1 MAPVCLFL
9 LTLFSVLHN
18 FSPLSTFCL
27 QTMKMKNSKVKT
39 TLTAVRSEKDEQKT
53 LTKFAALILLSW
65 AQCV

>member
-18 FSPLSTFCL
+18 FPPLSTFV
-27 QTMKMKNSKVKT
+27 QSMKIKDSKVKT

-53 LTKFAALILLSW
+53 LTKFAASILLSW